1 MSEDLNIL
9 PPSLKLCEPVD
20 SSDIHY
26 LNQSHT
32 PIVNP
37 LKKALNIEL
46 HIEEWFSKPPA
57 TSPLPF
63 LYDHATFSFPSETT
77 SPFPT
82 LVKLH
87 EDTHT
92 FALTPLLDDSTD
104 IDSSP
109 PLPSSLHRI
118 ILRSDGL
125 ILIQYTP
132 EDTLKSRW
140 FLVQI
145 NHDEILALQMKPE
158 TTGDYLVNFLSR
170 HLCDNNT
177 RWWPL

>member
-9 PPSLKLCEPVD
+9 PPSLKLCETVD

-92 FALTPLLDDSTD
+92 FALTPLLDASTD
-104 IDSSP
+104 IDNSP
-109 PLPSSLHRI
+109 PLSSSLHRI